1 MSHRAPS
8 IRSRMTIVGSGIVL
22 ALSLVSAPVALA
34 QEDGPDVT
42 IQNLLAAIEAK
53 DFEALPSFFCEEFAA
68 QAAANA
74 IQTAVC
80 GKGDQLD
87 VTGATITEAF
97 GKRTVFVQVSALY
110 IGQRRE
116 LMGFCLID
124 PDPSRAAA
132 LAVLN
137 AVNRFLGIG

>member
-1 MSHRAPS
+1 MELQHQDGKAH
-8 IRSRMTIVGSGIVL
+8 VGTAEGGCTDAERL
-22 ALSLVSAPVALA
+22 RL
-34 QEDGPDVT
+34 
-42 IQNLLAAIEAK
+42 
-53 DFEALPSFFCEEFAA
+53 AA
-68 QAAANA
+68 QATAKAV
-74 IQTAVC
+74 QSAVC
-80 GKGDQLD
+80 GAGDQLD

-110 IGQRRE
+110 IGQKRE

-124 PDPSRAAA
+124 PDPTRAAA

>member
-1 MSHRAPS
+1 MANRPPRL
-8 IRSRMTIVGSGIVL
+8 IKF
-22 ALSLVSAPVALA
+22 VSA
-34 QEDGPDVT
+34 DVEPLSADRCRAEVE
-42 IQNLLAAIEAK
+42 LLHQDSKVHIGKAEGGCTDAER
-53 DFEALPSFFCEEFAA
+53 LRLAA
-68 QAAANA
+68 QASAKA

-80 GKGDQLD
+80 GTGDQLD

-97 GKRTVFVQVSALY
+97 GKRTVFVQVAALY

-124 PDPSRAAA
+124 PDPYRAAA

>member
-1 MSHRAPS
+1 MANRPPRLVKFISAEVEQMSEDRC
-8 IRSRMTIVGSGIVL
+8 RSEVEL
-22 ALSLVSAPVALA
+22 LH
-34 QEDGPDVT
+34 QDGTAHIGKAEGGCADAER
-42 IQNLLAAIEAK
+42 LRL
-53 DFEALPSFFCEEFAA
+53 AA

-124 PDPSRAAA
+124 PDPTRAAA

>member
-1 MSHRAPS
+1 MANRPP
-8 IRSRMTIVGSGIVL
+8 RLVKF
-22 ALSLVSAPVALA
+22 VSAEVEQLS
-34 QEDGPDVT
+34 EDRCRTQVE
-42 IQNLLAAIEAK
+42 LLHQDGKTYVGKTEGGCG
-53 DFEALPSFFCEEFAA
+53 DTERLRLSA
-68 QAAANA
+68 QAAAA
-74 IQTAVC
+74 AVQTAVC
-80 GKGDQLD
+80 GTGDQLE

-124 PDPSRAAA
+124 PDPTRAAA